1 MMPESRKELV
11 GVVAVESGHLL
22 IIDPSHLMSY
32 NPGQLYQKVCDAA
45 GGEKRCGQVS
55 KAEIGP
61 SKLALAFNSG
71 YGDGSYGVYAKWD
84 ATGKIIGVE
93 IDFGQVFLNE

>member
-1 MMPESRKELV
+1 MMPNVRKELV

-22 IIDPSHLMSY
+22 IIDPSHLESY
-32 NPGQLYQKVCDAA
+32 NPHQLFQNICDAA
-45 GGEKRCGQVS
+45 ATDKRCGQIS

-61 SKLALAFNSG
+61 SKLAMAFSSG